1 MILHEI
7 AIMGKPRKT
16 NLIANNVS
24 NRLPM
29 VKIISR
35 MTNIIATVMLNS
47 ISTPDVMFFVAI
59 LTGTSKYLYAE
70 NFTGP

>member
-1 MILHEI
+1 
-7 AIMGKPRKT
+7 
-16 NLIANNVS
+16 
-24 NRLPM
+24 M

>member
-1 MILHEI
+1 
-7 AIMGKPRKT
+7 MGKPRKT

-29 VKIISR
+29 VKIISS
-35 MTNIIATVMLNS
+35 MTNIIAAVMLNS
-47 ISTPDVMFFVAI
+47 ISTPDVMFFVTI

-70 NFTGP
+70 NFRGP